1 MEKEENEKED
11 GRQPEKVRE
20 PLFPD
25 EEPMEEL
32 RTAGTYVWG
41 RGGDGQLGIGE
52 TSSML
57 TPTRVKDL
65 SKHAIVSLAC
75 GGKHT
80 AAVTDTGDVFT
91 WGWNCSGQLGHG
103 DFTDRTLP
111 AVVKGLALVKVLQHA
126 RFVQVAAGKEH
137 TAALSDT
144 GAVYAWG
151 DGSQGQLGTGSRAH
165 QLAPALVLSL
175 HTQRVVKVA
184 CGGDHTCALTSGGQ
198 VFVWGKSANGRLGL
212 GAGVPD
218 VVDTPQ
224 RLRALAR
231 HRIADVVCGWS
242 HTMCLTDEGA
252 VYTWGKGQ
260 DGQLG
265 HGTTQDEPE
274 PRLVSYFGAHHIKVV
289 ALAGGYFHSA
299 ALSRRFQLY
308 TWGCGEYGQLGHPC
322 TAPAPAPAPAAA
334 DAGANAGASG
344 ASGGSGGSG
353 GDNNEEA
360 AAARVVVEP
369 VPRLVERLAG
379 KRIVRVACGGAHTIV
394 VDDSGLM
401 YAFGSGSFGQLG
413 LSERELCAVQ
423 RDEIA
428 AGAASAPP
436 DAFDVGVPLAAS
448 VKDRPVPPTPVLLL
462 RHLSVTLIACG
473 WWHSI
478 AYAEEAEPDSA
489 TKTSESLLS
498 SLTSALPD
506 VSPAPVQPLSQSV
519 CVTPSPYNP
528 DSPRPG
534 PPHPQPLRPP
544 PPSASVP
551 DGLDKLQNREG
562 SPLKGVQRSAS
573 AQPEEEG
580 PLEAPLPPLP
590 TEATT
595 STTEATVPVVTARG
609 IDNYPL
615 AQSTPAPVKTSHH
628 RPPPAPLKA
637 PAAPTAESQEG
648 PNTSPSTAP
657 SPHGVKVVVSSDY
670 QKDIAEALSQDMPV
684 QRRPRT
690 LSVPSLN
697 QYVDANPQRSAGGNL
712 LGWLRGAFSPQKS
725 EPFSY
730 RDEKKC
736 AASEA
741 MWLNTIV
748 PQWDKVKGQKKTRAL
763 FMEGIPPRVRGTVWK
778 TVIGNHVGMSKEL
791 FEIYDRHARQERD
804 MNVENSA
811 SRLIDVDL
819 PRTFP
824 SSLFFN
830 RTGPFY
836 QQTMDVLA
844 AWAQYRP
851 DVGYVQGMSHVA
863 GMLVMNMDTYDAFC
877 SFVNM
882 MDDTFFMAFYR
893 MDIDHIL
900 RHIRVYNLIF
910 SHNMR
915 DLYLH
920 FEAEDVSPN
929 YYLLDWF
936 MTMFT
941 HVLKVNVASRVWDG
955 FLVEG
960 EAFLHRAALGI
971 IRRYERQFLETD
983 FEGIVELLR
992 RNPKDISEDEL
1003 MESIM
1008 SITVPQY
1015 ILVPLA
1021 RLHEQYES
1029 SRR

>member
-1 MEKEENEKED
+1 MSTTEGASVPAQEDKSEKREEGEG
-11 GRQPEKVRE
+11 GRAREKVRE

-25 EEPMEEL
+25 DDPVEEP

-41 RGGDGQLGIGE
+41 RGGDGQLGLGE

-65 SKHAIVSLAC
+65 SKHATVSLAC

-103 DFTDRTLP
+103 DFTDRAQP

-137 TAALSDT
+137 TVALTDT

-151 DGSQGQLGTGSRAH
+151 DGSQGQLGTGGRAH

-175 HTQRVVKVA
+175 HAQRVVKVA
-184 CGGDHTCALTSGGQ
+184 CGSDHTCALTSGGQ

-218 VVDTPQ
+218 VVDAPQ

-265 HGTTQDEPE
+265 HGVAQDEPE
-274 PRLVSYFGAHHIKVV
+274 PRLVRHFGAHGTRVV

-308 TWGCGEYGQLGHPC
+308 TWGHNEYGQLGR
-322 TAPAPAPAPAAA
+322 PAAA
-334 DAGANAGASG
+334 AV
-344 ASGGSGGSG
+344 
-353 GDNNEEA
+353 EA
-360 AAARVVVEP
+360 L
-369 VPRLVERLAG
+369 PRLVDRLAAQ
-379 KRIVRVACGGAHTIV
+379 RIVRVACGSTHTIV

-401 YAFGSGSFGQLG
+401 YAFGSGPFGQLG
-413 LSERELCAVQ
+413 LSERDLSAVL
-423 RDEIA
+423 RD
-428 AGAASAPP
+428 AP
-436 DAFDVGVPLAAS
+436 DDTAEFGVSLAAA
-448 VKDRPVPPTPVLLL
+448 VKTRPVPPTPVLSL

-478 AYAEEAEPDSA
+478 AYAEEAEPDA
-489 TKTSESLLS
+489 AARTSESLLS
-498 SLTSALPD
+498 ALTSALPD
-506 VSPAPVQPLSQSV
+506 VSPPPQPLSQSA
-519 CVTPSPYNP
+519 CPTPAPSSS
-528 DSPRPG
+528 DSPRPPPG
-534 PPHPQPLRPP
+534 PLHPA
-544 PPSASVP
+544 PSASVP
-551 DGLDKLQNREG
+551 DGLDKLQSSG
-562 SPLKGVQRSAS
+562 QSPLKRNVQRSSS
-573 AQPEEEG
+573 AQPDDDDLDELSV
-580 PLEAPLPPLP
+580 P
-590 TEATT
+590 ATT
-595 STTEATVPVVTARG
+595 ATTTTTTSSTTTNLNPVIPGSTVPPPVPPPAPHHGVS
-609 IDNYPL
+609 NNPL
-615 AQSTPAPVKTSHH
+615 AQSMPAPTKKTSHH
-628 RPPPAPLKA
+628 HSHLQPPPPPLIG
-637 PAAPTAESQEG
+637 TQRSGSLESQEG
-648 PNTSPSTAP
+648 TNAEGTNASPHTVTSPSA
-657 SPHGVKVVVSSDY
+657 VKIVVSSDY
-670 QKDIAEALSQDMPV
+670 QKDIAEALSQDAPV

-690 LSVPSLN
+690 LSVPTLN
-697 QYVDANPQRSAGGNL
+697 QYVDATPQRAAGGNFFTRL
-712 LGWLRGAFSPQKS
+712 FEAIAPPRS

-730 RDEKKC
+730 RDEKRS

-748 PQWDKVKGQKKTRAL
+748 PQWDRLKGQKKTRAL
-763 FMEGIPPRVRGTVWK
+763 FMEGIPPRVRGAVWK

-882 MDDTFFMAFYR
+882 MDDIFFMAFYR
-893 MDIDHIL
+893 MDIDLIL
-900 RHIRVYNLIF
+900 CHLRVYNLIF
-910 SHNMR
+910 AYNMR
-915 DLYLH
+915 ELYQH
-920 FEAEDVSPN
+920 FEAEEVSPN

-941 HVLKVNVASRVWDG
+941 HVLKINAASRVWDG

-971 IRRYERQFLETD
+971 IRRYERQFLATD

-1015 ILVPLA
+1015 IMVPLA
-1021 RLHEQYES
+1021 RLHEQYDS